1 MEIFSSVLIY
11 QEFFKMLE
19 ERLTA
24 SMARIKVEHP
34 FCNNCSVCIKKELQE
49 IEAVTN
55 IRLCP
60 KESLV
65 TFNFIKADKLSTALN
80 ILSDIGYP
88 EKGERLYKEQFSNS
102 VCRC

>member
-1 MEIFSSVLIY
+1 
-11 QEFFKMLE
+11 MLE
-19 ERLTA
+19 ERLAT

-49 IEAVTN
+49 IEAITN
-55 IRLCP
+55 IRLYP

-88 EKGERLYKEQFSNS
+88 EKGERLFKEQFSNS

>member
-1 MEIFSSVLIY
+1 
-11 QEFFKMLE
+11 MLE
-19 ERLTA
+19 EIITT
-24 SMARIKVEHP
+24 SMAKIQVERR

-49 IEAVTN
+49 IETITH
-55 IRLCP
+55 IRLYP

-88 EKGERLYKEQFSNS
+88 EKGERLFNEQFANT
-102 VCRC
+102 VCGC